1 MLADLTG
8 KTAIITGGG
17 QGLGLGISTRM
28 AQQGANLIVTDIDDR
43 NKSVVSELANKY
55 NVKYLYIE
63 MNVTDQDQ
71 VEKGISK
78 ALDFSTVE
86 ILVNN
91 AGVSGAPGST
101 GTVWRD
107 QDWDFTWEV
116 NVKGLHRVTEAVLP
130 HMIDRESG
138 KIINISSVAA
148 RAAKYTTSYY
158 ATTKMAVIAYTQA
171 LAREFGP
178 KNINVNAIAPGRILT
193 HFHKEWV
200 ENRKKLG
207 DTTTDLFSE
216 EALKQVMPLGRAQ
229 TPDDIGAL
237 ATFLAS
243 EDARNITGQT
253 IQCDG
258 GQVMV

>member
-107 QDWDFTWEV
+107 QDWVFTSQ
-116 NVKGLHRVTEAVLP
+116 R
-130 HMIDRESG
+130 
-138 KIINISSVAA
+138 
-148 RAAKYTTSYY
+148 
-158 ATTKMAVIAYTQA
+158 
-171 LAREFGP
+171 
-178 KNINVNAIAPGRILT
+178 
-193 HFHKEWV
+193 
-200 ENRKKLG
+200 
-207 DTTTDLFSE
+207 
-216 EALKQVMPLGRAQ
+216 
-229 TPDDIGAL
+229 
-237 ATFLAS
+237 
-243 EDARNITGQT
+243 
-253 IQCDG
+253 
-258 GQVMV
+258 

>member
-1 MLADLTG
+1 
-8 KTAIITGGG
+8 
-17 QGLGLGISTRM
+17 M

-43 NKSVVSELANKY
+43 NKSIVSELANKY

-71 VEKGISK
+71 VEKGIGK
-78 ALDFSTVE
+78 ALDFSTVD

-107 QDWDFTWEV
+107 QDWDFTWQI

-130 HMIDRESG
+130 HMIERESG

-171 LAREFGP
+171 LAREFGS
-178 KNINVNAIAPGRILT
+178 KNINANAIAPGRILT

>member
-1 MLADLTG
+1 
-8 KTAIITGGG
+8 
-17 QGLGLGISTRM
+17 
-28 AQQGANLIVTDIDDR
+28 
-43 NKSVVSELANKY
+43 
-55 NVKYLYIE
+55 
-63 MNVTDQDQ
+63 
-71 VEKGISK
+71 
-78 ALDFSTVE
+78 
-86 ILVNN
+86 
-91 AGVSGAPGST
+91 
-101 GTVWRD
+101 
-107 QDWDFTWEV
+107 
-116 NVKGLHRVTEAVLP
+116 
-130 HMIDRESG
+130 MIDRESG